1 MLPAF
6 FNYKFY
12 LLYAL
17 LYEVFVEIN
26 GETHYLW
33 SAVDHEDE
41 GLEAFVTK
49 RRDRKAAL
57 IFLKKIMKQYG
68 KPHVCVTDRLRSY
81 HAAMKLI
88 GNKDTQEVGCW
99 LNNRCEIHTFHFG
112 DESMPC

>member
-1 MLPAF
+1 ML
-6 FNYKFY
+6 FY
-12 LLYAL
+12 MKSSWKSMARHIISGVLL
-17 LYEVFVEIN
+17 
-26 GETHYLW
+26 
-33 SAVDHEDE
+33 DHEDE

-88 GNKDTQEVGCW
+88 GNKDTQEVGC
-99 LNNRCEIHTFHFG
+99 
-112 DESMPC
+112 